1 MNAQVIPF
9 LADSLALW
17 QVDGVVEAGALPVV
31 AVIRAGDCVVFVER
45 NTDDDAPWRWFV
57 RWRDA
62 DMREERSRPSASLT
76 GMLNAVR
83 RALNV
88 ERGNAVR
95 VVANAAPAPSDPLP
109 CVSGGGPGRGHP

>member
-1 MNAQVIPF
+1 MNVVAF

-17 QVDGVVEAGALPVV
+17 ELGATVDAGTAPVI
-31 AVIRAGDCVVFVER
+31 AVIHAGECTVWVEQNR
-45 NTDDDAPWRWFV
+45 NDEVPWRWFV

-62 DMREERSRPSASLT
+62 DMREERSRPCPSVA

-95 VVANAAPAPSDPLP
+95 VVAHAAPSSSEAFLA
-109 CVSGGGPGRGHP
+109 GAGER

>member
-1 MNAQVIPF
+1 MSANVVPF

-17 QVDGVVEAGALPVV
+17 KVEGAVEAGTLPVA
-31 AVIRAGDCVVFVER
+31 AVIRAGDCVVWIER

-57 RWRDA
+57 RWRSA
-62 DMREERSRPSASLT
+62 EMRDERSRPCASIT

-88 ERGNAVR
+88 ERGNAVKI
-95 VVANAAPAPSDPLP
+95 APSPVNSLP
-109 CVSGGGPGRGHP
+109 CDSGGGLGRGPA